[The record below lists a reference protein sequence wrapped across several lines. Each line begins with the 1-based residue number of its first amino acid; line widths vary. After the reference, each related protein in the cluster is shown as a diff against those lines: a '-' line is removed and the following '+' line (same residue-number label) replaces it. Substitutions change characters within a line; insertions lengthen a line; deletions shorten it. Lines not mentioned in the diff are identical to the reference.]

1 MTGTDPA
8 VDAARRAWETYGW
21 PPARFDTADTAT
33 YSPKAVPI
41 EAAREALA
49 PIREVHKPFDRR
61 TMPFRPAED
70 PHDVV
75 CNHSERDQAIAAH
88 QRAEARATLHREER
102 DEARAAIDRVREAL
116 NRHPTCDVHPDDDPI
131 TCGWKRAVADVTH
144 ALREADRG

>member
-75 CNHSERDQAIAAH
+75 CNHCLGPVRWPCATALYAYTSEELTND
-88 QRAEARATLHREER
+88 
-102 DEARAAIDRVREAL
+102 
-116 NRHPTCDVHPDDDPI
+116 
-131 TCGWKRAVADVTH
+131 
-144 ALREADRG
+144 